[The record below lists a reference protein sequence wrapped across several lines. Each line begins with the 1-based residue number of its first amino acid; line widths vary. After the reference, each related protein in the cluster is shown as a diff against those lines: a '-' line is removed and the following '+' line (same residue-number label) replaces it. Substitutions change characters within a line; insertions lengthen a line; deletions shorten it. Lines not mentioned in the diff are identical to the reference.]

1 MSITSTGLSE
11 FELGPKGS
19 KRSGLGPQKLDPE
32 LDRMISEAEAARLR
46 ATSRDTLRRQAPRR
60 GYHPVLSGG
69 GGNVKMRQIES
80 NQGVGPTRPD

>member
-46 ATSRDTLRRQAPRR
+46 ATSRDTLRRQA
-60 GYHPVLSGG
+60 LA
-69 GGNVKMRQIES
+69 
-80 NQGVGPTRPD
+80 GVGPRRYRVGARRIAYRLREVLAASEAE